1 MVQIL
6 DLEQCIANHINDN
19 LNLPAELAIGEPST
33 HGTSIVYIMRPLQ
46 KYTNYLDGRQK
57 RTFAFDIQIKCPS
70 WLQATNVLN
79 EIADFMQRTRPYR
92 LKSSNGSFE
101 FVKATMKQPP
111 SFVANVTDN
120 LDVVNG
126 KDVPG
131 DGIFCI
137 YEISIEVTAII
148 NN

>member
-1 MVQIL
+1 MAQTL
-6 DLEQCIANHINDN
+6 DLEQCIADHINDG
-19 LNLPAELAIGEPST
+19 LDLPAELTIGEPST

-57 RTFAFDIQIKCPS
+57 RTFGFDIQIKCPN
-70 WLQATNVLN
+70 WVQAIDALN
-79 EIADFMQRTRPYR
+79 MVADFMQKTRPYQ

-101 FVKATMKQPP
+101 FIKAAMKQPP

-120 LDVVNG
+120 LDVVTG
-126 KDVPG
+126 KTSG
-131 DGIFCI
+131 DGVFCI